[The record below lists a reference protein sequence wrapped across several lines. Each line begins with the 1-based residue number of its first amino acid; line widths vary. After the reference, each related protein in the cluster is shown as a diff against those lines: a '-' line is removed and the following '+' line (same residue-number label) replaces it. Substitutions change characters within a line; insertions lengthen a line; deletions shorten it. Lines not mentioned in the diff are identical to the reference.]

1 MGEQAGA
8 DVLCL
13 ENLLAVAFD
22 PAVGDAE
29 IQLAA
34 DDAFEVEMELQQLGG
49 RQHLAHELHL
59 ADRQRPAGAR
69 PAEPAE
75 SEAEQL
81 PQRVHPEATRHYR
94 VVLEMALKEP
104 EAGLDVE
111 LGLDLALAVG
121 ATLLGNVRWARLRV
135 GKVGVGT
142 CRSQW

>member
-1 MGEQAGA
+1 MCPTSCRGPGRRRIGEQADA
-8 DVLCL
+8 DVLGL

-81 PQRVHPEATRHYR
+81 PQRVHPEATDRKSTRLNSSHYCAHR
-94 VVLEMALKEP
+94 MPSSA
-104 EAGLDVE
+104 
-111 LGLDLALAVG
+111 
-121 ATLLGNVRWARLRV
+121 
-135 GKVGVGT
+135 
-142 CRSQW
+142 